1 MNMEKCWRV
10 LIAEDHAIL
19 RDGLRALL
27 TTSADLEVVGE
38 ADNGR
43 EAIRQIGILKPDL
56 VIMDLTMPGTNGI
69 DAIREVKRRYPQMK
83 VLTLTVH
90 KTEEYIRT
98 ALQAGT
104 NGYVLKETTHAE
116 LLIAIR
122 SVMAGKTY
130 LSPGVS
136 ERVISGYLNGG
147 TEDQPATSSDSLTQ
161 REREVLKLVAEGMP
175 NKKIALYLSISIKT
189 VEKHRANL
197 MKKLNLHNASALTS
211 YAIENGLMTR

>member
-1 MNMEKCWRV
+1 MNIVKRWRV

-27 TTSADLEVVGE
+27 TASADLEVVGE

-43 EAIRQIGILKPDL
+43 EAISQIGTLKPDL
-56 VIMDLTMPGTNGI
+56 VLMDLTMPGTNGI
-69 DAIREVKRRYPQMK
+69 DAIREVKRRYPAVK

-90 KTEEYIRT
+90 KTEEYIRA

-104 NGYVLKETTHAE
+104 SGYVLKEATHAE

-136 ERVISGYLNGG
+136 ERVISGYLGG
-147 TEDQPATSSDSLTQ
+147 GPENEAATSSESLTQ
-161 REREVLKLVAEGMP
+161 REREVLKLVAEGMQ
-175 NKKIALYLSISIKT
+175 NKQIASYLSISIKT

-211 YAIENGLMTR
+211 YAIENGLMTP

>member
-1 MNMEKCWRV
+1 MNMGKRWRV

>member
-1 MNMEKCWRV
+1 MNSEKHWRV

-27 TTSADLEVVGE
+27 TASADLEVVGE

-56 VIMDLTMPGTNGI
+56 VMMDLTMPGTNGI
-69 DAIREVKRRYPQMK
+69 DAIREVRRRYPEMK

-147 TEDQPATSSDSLTQ
+147 AEDQPATSSDSLTQ

>member
-1 MNMEKCWRV
+1 MNMEKRWRV

-27 TTSADLEVVGE
+27 TASADREVVGE

-43 EAIRQIGILKPDL
+43 EAIRQIGVLKPDL
-56 VIMDLTMPGTNGI
+56 VLMDLTMPGTNGI
-69 DAIREVKRRYPQMK
+69 DAIREVKRRYPEVQ

-90 KTEEYIRT
+90 KTEEYIRA

-104 NGYVLKETTHAE
+104 SGYVLKEATHAE
-116 LLIAIR
+116 LLSAIR
-122 SVMAGKTY
+122 SVMAGKIY

-136 ERVISGYLNGG
+136 ERVISGYLGGG
-147 TEDQPATSSDSLTQ
+147 TEAEPATASDSLTQ

-175 NKKIALYLSISIKT
+175 NKKIAAYLSISIKT

>member
-1 MNMEKCWRV
+1 MNMGKRWQV

>member
-1 MNMEKCWRV
+1 MNREKRWRV

-27 TTSADLEVVGE
+27 TASADLEVVGE

-56 VIMDLTMPGTNGI
+56 VMMDLTMPGTNGI
-69 DAIREVKRRYPQMK
+69 DAIREVRRRYPQMK

-136 ERVISGYLNGG
+136 ERVISGYLSGG
-147 TEDQPATSSDSLTQ
+147 TEDQPATSSDGLTQ